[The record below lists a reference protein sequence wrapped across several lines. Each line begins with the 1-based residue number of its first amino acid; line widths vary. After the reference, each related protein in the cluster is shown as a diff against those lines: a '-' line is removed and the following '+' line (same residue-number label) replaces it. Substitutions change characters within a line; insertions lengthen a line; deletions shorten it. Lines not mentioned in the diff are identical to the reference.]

1 MAGGGVIIRSVYFL
15 GESYELVRILVKD
28 SPPGV
33 FLDKNRLF
41 VTVRE
46 NCDTYL
52 QQVLERWYRQ
62 RAREI
67 FNERALCLSREM
79 GVTYNR
85 IAIRNQKTRWG
96 SCSCLKNLNFNW
108 RLIMASPQVIDYLV
122 VHELAHIK
130 EMNHSRRF
138 WQLVEMHC
146 PEYRTHRRWLK
157 ERGSTLSLRHLSGST
172 SAHPSAGNRWPGPC
186 L

>member
-1 MAGGGVIIRSVYFL
+1 MVQFVAGGGVIIRSVYYL
-15 GESYELVRILVKD
+15 GESYELVRILQKN

-33 FLDKNRLF
+33 YIDKNRFF

-46 NCDTYL
+46 STDAHL
-52 QQVLERWYRQ
+52 QQVLEGWYRQ

-67 FNERALCLSREM
+67 FSDRALCLGLEM
-79 GVTYNR
+79 GVVYNR
-85 IAIRNQKTRWG
+85 IFIKNQKTRWG

-122 VHELAHIK
+122 VHELAHLK

-138 WQLVEMHC
+138 WQLVEQYC
-146 PEYRTHRRWLK
+146 PEYKAHRRWLK
-157 ERGSTLSLRHLSGST
+157 ERGSTLSLRHLSGLG
-172 SAHPSAGNRWPGPC
+172 AAKI
-186 L
+186 